1 MRLTNERLRGEL
13 KKKSL
18 RITSQR
24 ESVFSFFVEHKGE
37 HFTPDELYRLVSRKN
52 SHSNISKATIYRT
65 VQMLVEMKLLSRID
79 LDDGFERYEL
89 KEESGH
95 QHHHLI
101 CTVCGKVYELDE
113 DLLDDLEK
121 IIEERTGFKVKDH
134 QLKIY
139 GICPDCLAD
148 AAKKEKSTL
157 KVVKK

>member
-1 MRLTNERLRGEL
+1 MSNERLRGEL
-13 KKKSL
+13 KKQNL

-24 ESVFSFFVEHKGE
+24 ENIFSFLVEHKGE
-37 HFTPDELYRLVSRKN
+37 HFTPDELYRALSRKN
-52 SHSNISKATIYRT
+52 SRSHISKATIYRT
-65 VQMLVEMKLLSRID
+65 LEMLVKMGLISKID

-139 GICPDCLAD
+139 GICPECLANEED
-148 AAKKEKSTL
+148 KVKQKL
-157 KVVKK
+157 KVSKK